1 MPAQD
6 SEPVVRFGAFELDLR
21 AGELRRSGIRLPVQ
35 GRPLQVLGIL
45 LRKPGEVVTAEQLR
59 TELWPAD
66 TFVDFEHG
74 VHNAVARLR
83 AVIGDTA
90 DRPRFI
96 ETLPRRGY
104 RFIGAVEHA
113 PEPVAVPPT
122 VPVEPFRSSRSR
134 MVLVVLACLLVA
146 GGVAAWIYLRL
157 HDTPAGSQITSL
169 AVLPL
174 ENLSGDSAQDY
185 FADGITDELIT
196 NLAKI
201 NAVKVISRT
210 SIMQYK
216 GVHNKRLPQIAH
228 ELGVDG
234 VVEGTVVRSGDQIR
248 VTAQLIYAP
257 ADRHI
262 WAEHY
267 ERSSRDV
274 LLLENEVARAI
285 AEQLRGKLSTQ
296 ERGRMTAHAVD
307 PVAYQAYLKGRY
319 FWNKRNRESIEKAIE
334 YFTEATSKDPAY
346 AAAYS
351 GLADCYSMLGFSIDV
366 GGMAPNNVAPKASE
380 AARRALELDDSLAEA
395 HTSLAFIK
403 LTYDWDWSGAETEF
417 GRAFALNPGAANTHH
432 WHAHLLMAAGRT
444 PEAETESRR
453 ALDLD
458 PLSLIM
464 NVHLGW
470 HFIQARQYDQ
480 ALEQLRKS
488 LELDPNYGLA
498 HWYRGLAFEQKGMY
512 DDAIREMTRAREL
525 HPGNSVISSDIG
537 HAYAAA
543 GNRRAAATILGELRP
558 NRLMTYVSPFQ
569 IALIHIGL
577 GNRDQAFAA
586 LEDAYREHSDMLVYL
601 RVEPRLDPIRS
612 DARYARLARRI
623 GIPE

>member
-104 RFIGAVEHA
+104 RFIGAVENA
-113 PEPVAVPPT
+113 PEPVAVPPA
-122 VPVEPFRSSRSR
+122 VPVEPFGRSRSR

-174 ENLSGDSAQDY
+174 ENLSGDSTQDY

-201 NAVKVISRT
+201 NTVKVISRT

-334 YFTEATSKDPAY
+334 YFTEATSKR
-346 AAAYS
+346 S
-351 GLADCYSMLGFSIDV
+351 GIRGGLQRACRLLFDAGFF
-366 GGMAPNNVAPKASE
+366 
-380 AARRALELDDSLAEA
+380 
-395 HTSLAFIK
+395 H
-403 LTYDWDWSGAETEF
+403 
-417 GRAFALNPGAANTHH
+417 
-432 WHAHLLMAAGRT
+432 
-444 PEAETESRR
+444 
-453 ALDLD
+453 
-458 PLSLIM
+458 
-464 NVHLGW
+464 
-470 HFIQARQYDQ
+470 
-480 ALEQLRKS
+480 
-488 LELDPNYGLA
+488 
-498 HWYRGLAFEQKGMY
+498 
-512 DDAIREMTRAREL
+512 
-525 HPGNSVISSDIG
+525 
-537 HAYAAA
+537 
-543 GNRRAAATILGELRP
+543 
-558 NRLMTYVSPFQ
+558 
-569 IALIHIGL
+569 
-577 GNRDQAFAA
+577 
-586 LEDAYREHSDMLVYL
+586 
-601 RVEPRLDPIRS
+601 
-612 DARYARLARRI
+612 
-623 GIPE
+623 